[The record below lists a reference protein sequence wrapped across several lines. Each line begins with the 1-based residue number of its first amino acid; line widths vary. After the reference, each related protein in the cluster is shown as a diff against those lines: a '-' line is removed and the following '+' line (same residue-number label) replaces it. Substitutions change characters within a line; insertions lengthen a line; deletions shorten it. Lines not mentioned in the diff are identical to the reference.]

1 VRLAVLGVVLL
12 LATGCMSRGTSG
24 EDGGSESTSLEIS
37 VTPGG
42 EAPTK
47 IWTLRC
53 PEGGTLPD
61 AAEAC
66 SKLESLDDPFAPVP
80 KDVACTQIYGGPQ
93 EADVRGLF
101 SLVLQDVHLFRGRP
115 VEAHF
120 DRGNGCE
127 IARWDKV
134 QFLFPGA

>member
-1 VRLAVLGVVLL
+1 MRLAVLGFVLL
-12 LATGCMSRGTSG
+12 LATGCMSRSTSG
-24 EDGGSESTSLEIS
+24 GDEGSESTSLEIS

-47 IWTLRC
+47 VWTLRC

-80 KDVACTQIYGGPQ
+80 KDVACTQVYGGPQ
-93 EADVRGLF
+93 EADVRG
-101 SLVLQDVHLFRGRP
+101 VFRGRP

-134 QFLFPGA
+134 GFLFPGA

>member
-1 VRLAVLGVVLL
+1 VRLAALAFVALV
-12 LATGCMSRGTSG
+12 ATGCMGRSG
-24 EDGGSESTSLEIS
+24 NDEGERDSAPNTELEIS

-53 PEGGTLPD
+53 PDGGTLPD

-66 SKLESLDDPFAPVP
+66 EQLEKLDDPFAPVP
-80 KDVACTQIYGGPQ
+80 KNTACTQVYGGPQ
-93 EADVRGLF
+93 EADVRG
-101 SLVLQDVHLFRGRP
+101 VYRGRP
-115 VEAHF
+115 VNAHF

-127 IARWDKV
+127 IERWDKV
-134 QFLFPGA
+134 AILFPGT

>member
-1 VRLAVLGVVLL
+1 MRLAALTFVALV
-12 LATGCMSRGTSG
+12 ATGCMGRSG
-24 EDGGSESTSLEIS
+24 NDEGERDSAPNTELEIS

-53 PEGGTLPD
+53 PDGGTLPD

-66 SKLESLDDPFAPVP
+66 EQLEKLDDPFAPVP
-80 KDVACTQIYGGPQ
+80 KNTACTQIYGGPQ
-93 EADVRGLF
+93 EADVRGI
-101 SLVLQDVHLFRGRP
+101 FRGRP
-115 VEAHF
+115 VKAHF

-127 IARWDKV
+127 IERWDKV
-134 QFLFPGA
+134 AILFPGT

>member
-1 VRLAVLGVVLL
+1 VRLVALAFVALA
-12 LATGCMSRGTSG
+12 ATGCMGRASNDSG
-24 EDGGSESTSLEIS
+24 EGKAPATVLEIS

-53 PEGGTLPD
+53 PSGGGTLPD
-61 AAEAC
+61 AAQAC
-66 SKLESLDDPFAPVP
+66 ERLAQIDDPFAPAP
-80 KDVACTQIYGGPQ
+80 EGAACTQVYGGPE
-93 EADVRGLF
+93 EADVRGT
-101 SLVLQDVHLFRGRP
+101 FRGRP
-115 VEAHF
+115 VKAHF

-134 QFLFPGA
+134 AFLFPSA

>member
-1 VRLAVLGVVLL
+1 MAR
-12 LATGCMSRGTSG
+12 TSSDSG
-24 EDGGSESTSLEIS
+24 EGKAVPTTALEIS

-53 PEGGTLPD
+53 PNGGGTLPD
-61 AAEAC
+61 AANAC
-66 SKLESLDDPFAPVP
+66 EQLAQINDPFAPVP
-80 KDVACTQIYGGPQ
+80 KGTACTQIYGGPQ
-93 EADVRGLF
+93 EADVTGTY
-101 SLVLQDVHLFRGRP
+101 RGRP
-115 VEAHF
+115 VNAHF

-134 QFLFPGA
+134 AFLFPAA

>member
-1 VRLAVLGVVLL
+1 VRFAVLGIAVL
-12 LATGCMSRGTSG
+12 LATGCMSRSSSEDQGAMSG
-24 EDGGSESTSLEIS
+24 ETSLEIS
-37 VTPGG
+37 VTPGS

-53 PEGGTLPD
+53 PDGGTLPD

-66 SKLESLDDPFAPVP
+66 SKLEDLDDPFAPVP
-80 KDVACTQIYGGPQ
+80 EGVACTQIYGGPQ
-93 EADVRGLF
+93 EADVRG
-101 SLVLQDVHLFRGRP
+101 VFRGRR

-127 IARWDKV
+127 IERWDKV
-134 QFLFPGA
+134 EFLFPGT

>member
-1 VRLAVLGVVLL
+1 VRLAVLGFVLL
-12 LATGCMSRGTSG
+12 LATGCMSRSTSEG
-24 EDGGSESTSLEIS
+24 DGGSESTSLEIS

-47 IWTLRC
+47 VWTLRC
-53 PEGGTLPD
+53 PDGGTLPD

-80 KDVACTQIYGGPQ
+80 KDVACTQVYGGPQ
-93 EADVRGLF
+93 EADVRG
-101 SLVLQDVHLFRGRP
+101 LFRGRP

-127 IARWDKV
+127 IARWDKL
-134 QFLFPGA
+134 QFLFPGT

>member
-1 VRLAVLGVVLL
+1 MRFAVLAFVALA
-12 LATGCMSRGTSG
+12 ATGCMGRGASDEDEG
-24 EDGGSESTSLEIS
+24 EGTPTTALEIS

-42 EAPTK
+42 EAPTQ

-53 PEGGTLPD
+53 RGGGGTLPD

-66 SKLESLDDPFAPVP
+66 EQLSKMDDPFAPVP
-80 KDVACTQIYGGPQ
+80 KNTACTQIYGGPQ
-93 EADVRGLF
+93 EADVRGT
-101 SLVLQDVHLFRGRP
+101 FRGRP

-127 IARWDKV
+127 IERWDKV
-134 QFLFPGA
+134 GFLFAGT

>member
-1 VRLAVLGVVLL
+1 VRLAVLGFVLL
-12 LATGCMSRGTSG
+12 LATGCMSRSTSEG
-24 EDGGSESTSLEIS
+24 DGGSESTSLEIS

-47 IWTLRC
+47 VWTLRC

-80 KDVACTQIYGGPQ
+80 KDVACTQVYGGPQ
-93 EADVRGLF
+93 EADVRG
-101 SLVLQDVHLFRGRP
+101 VFRGRP

-127 IARWDKV
+127 IARWDKL
-134 QFLFPGA
+134 QFLFPGT